1 LRVGSKGGAFGEK
14 KISSTMARSANRI
27 KEQLGERGVS
37 FDLGFREQLTPDHTM
52 GSSAESKGGGEG
64 QA

>member
-1 LRVGSKGGAFGEK
+1 
-14 KISSTMARSANRI
+14 MARSANRI